1 MLKKNDTVELAI
13 YDMTNLGFGVGKSEG
28 LVVFVSGA
36 VVGDVVLAKIIKTT
50 SSYAVGRIEKI
61 ITPSKER
68 VYTRCPIENCHSC
81 AYKLLNYEKELE
93 MKREDV
99 VSAFRKAELPN
110 VKILNTAPS
119 PSTEHYRN
127 KAQYPIAKNKDG
139 EYVIG
144 FFAPKSHRVTEA
156 RYCPLSKEEFPEII
170 ETLASFFKKHKLSV
184 YDENTGVGLLRHI
197 YIRRGEISG
206 EIMLVL
212 VINGNTMPATDE
224 LSAILTQK
232 HPEIKA
238 FLLNINKEN
247 TNVILGKQYV
257 NVFGDGLI
265 TDTLC
270 GVELKLSAPSFYQV
284 NHGAAEFLYSK
295 AKELARPTKTD
306 LILDLYCGVGSIGLS
321 MANDC
326 RELIGIEIVESAVEM
341 ANENAKNAGF
351 NNAKFYTGD
360 AENTENLLKNAEKQ
374 LGKKLN
380 PNIIILDPPRAGC
393 AAKLI
398 DFTASLS
405 PDRIVYISCN
415 PQTLAR
421 DVKLY
426 TERGY
431 FPGKVLPVDLF
442 PGTGHV
448 ESVVC
453 LTRRLDVD
461 MRR

>member
-1 MLKKNDTVELAI
+1 MLKKNDTVELTI
-13 YDMTNLGFGVGKSEG
+13 YDMTNLGFGVGKSCG

-36 VVGDVVLAKIIKTT
+36 VIGDVILAKIIKLN

-68 VYTRCPIENCHSC
+68 VYERCPIENCHSC
-81 AYKLLNYEKELE
+81 AYKLINYEKELE
-93 MKREDV
+93 MKRADV
-99 VSAFRKAELPN
+99 VSAFKKAELPD
-110 VKILNTAPS
+110 VRILNTVPS
-119 PSTEHYRN
+119 PSTKHYRN
-127 KAQYPIAKNKDG
+127 KAQYPISKSKDG
-139 EYVIG
+139 DYIIG

-156 RYCPLSKEEFPEII
+156 RNCPLSKAEFPEII
-170 ETLASFFKKHKLSV
+170 ETLAAFFKKHNLSV
-184 YDENTGVGLLRHI
+184 YDENSGEGLLRHI
-197 YIRRGEISG
+197 YLRRGEVSG

-212 VINGNTMPATDE
+212 VINGSTVPALNE
-224 LSAILTQK
+224 LSALLK
-232 HPEIKA
+232 ESHPEIKA
-238 FLLNINKEN
+238 FLLNVNKEN
-247 TNVILGKQYV
+247 TNVILGKEYV
-257 NVFGDGLI
+257 NVFGDGYICDMLS
-265 TDTLC
+265 
-270 GVELKLSAPSFYQV
+270 GVKLKLTAPSFYQV

-295 AKELARPTKTD
+295 AKELARPTKSD

-321 MANDC
+321 MAKDC
-326 RELIGIEIVESAVEM
+326 RELIGIEIVESAARM
-341 ANENAKNAGF
+341 ANENAKSSGF
-351 NNAKFYTGD
+351 DNAKFYTGD
-360 AENTENLLKNAEKQ
+360 AENTENLLKNAEVQ

-398 DFTASLS
+398 DFTVTLS

-431 FPGKVLPVDLF
+431 FPGDVLPVDLF

-448 ESVVC
+448 ETIVC
-453 LTRRLDVD
+453 LNKQ
-461 MRR
+461 